1 MRKQRMNPRM
11 QSRMNL
17 QLEDICYEERSAV
30 LNSLCTGDLFKCDL
44 VKVFEII
51 KGFYEME

>member
-1 MRKQRMNPRM
+1 MNPGM

-17 QLEDICYEERSAV
+17 QLENICYKERSAV

-44 VKVFEII
+44 VKVFEIM